1 MSDRTAPTEH
11 AVLPAIA
18 ARWSPRSYLPDPVG
32 EAQLR
37 QVLEAG
43 RWAASAYNEQ
53 PWTYLIARRDAD
65 AAGHERI
72 LSCLVEFNQ
81 GWAKAAPVLMIACV
95 RKNNGKGQPNRWA
108 EYDCGQASSAMA
120 IQAAAL
126 GLQLHQM
133 AGFDA
138 ARTRATLGLPD
149 DVEPIAAIALGT
161 PGPAAALPEGLAARE
176 TAPRMRKPAA
186 EIFMGAGW
194 GASL

>member
-1 MSDRTAPTEH
+1 MSDRSAPTDH
-11 AVLPAIA
+11 PVLPAIA
-18 ARWSPRSYLPDPVG
+18 ARWSPRSYLP
-32 EAQLR
+32 EAVDDATLR

-53 PWTYLIARRDAD
+53 PWAYLVGRKDAD

-81 GWAKAAPVLMIACV
+81 GWAKAAPVLMVACF
-95 RKNNGKGQPNRWA
+95 RQNNAKGQPNRWA
-108 EYDCGQASSAMA
+108 AYDAGQASSAMA

-138 ARTRATLGLPD
+138 AKARAALALPD
-149 DVEPIAAIALGT
+149 DVEPIAAMALGK
-161 PGPAAALPEGLAARE
+161 PGPASALPEALAARE
-176 TAPRMRKPAA
+176 VAPRARKPAA
-186 EIFMGAGW
+186 EIVFGAGW
-194 GASL
+194 GTAL